1 MSDEAPKTQETPPQG
16 PKTPAPELPAQPPG
30 NPPAQPPATTPP
42 TSPVPPEPPAT
53 TATEPPNWAEQIAA
67 MQAQIEA
74 LKSEKDNKI
83 KELENKTKSLE
94 ADRMAQKEA
103 KRRQILGNLNPIFED
118 VYGWAPDA
126 KTADPDT
133 PEGVKALNDWA
144 ASKKE
149 LFRGQV
155 APQPTVGN
163 NGDKRTFNERLQ
175 AIFGGQQRTGFQG
188 LKS

>member
-1 MSDEAPKTQETPPQG
+1 MSDEAPKTQETPPEGQ
-16 PKTPAPELPAQPPG
+16 KTPAPALPAQPPA

-42 TSPVPPEPPAT
+42 TSPVPAEPPAT
-53 TATEPPNWAEQIAA
+53 TTTEPPNWAEQIAA

-83 KELENKTKSLE
+83 KDLESKTKSLE

-103 KRRQILGNLNPIFED
+103 KRRQILGNLNPIFDD
-118 VYGWAPDA
+118 VYGWAPDVKA
-126 KTADPDT
+126 ADPDT

-175 AIFGGQQRTGFQG
+175 VIFGAQQRTGFQG
-188 LKS
+188 LKP